1 MKSSIALNLV
11 WAGVAAGAFYGGM
24 QMRSSEGAAG
34 AGGVRNKV
42 VSAQPAT
49 GPGGVSTVKDASKLA
64 SSDPSVIDFFK
75 KYGLDTGVPLTPDVM
90 KEAIAEA
97 VRENNP
103 VKSQM
108 MFARLME
115 ALTPENAPAAL
126 AMLRENVG
134 GWESMRYMPMLAH
147 AWGSVDPESA
157 MKTLGADGDRGSRFA
172 QPAVLTAWASKDPQ
186 AAMKWLET
194 FEGGGKE
201 FMSMA
206 IVNGMA
212 KSDVEG
218 AMKYA
223 SGLKDEGERARAA
236 ETIAREMIR
245 TGGTEKATAWLGN
258 ITDPTMKRGAFE
270 TMADQMLR
278 SDPAKAAEFVKSHQG
293 EEYAKNAVGN
303 IAQSLSRTD
312 VKQGLEF
319 ASNLK
324 GEAQAKAYGEVVG
337 EWMRKDNGANAEEA
351 SKYVNGLTAGPNKDA
366 GAQQVARNIA
376 RENPQDAIVWAG
388 AIQNPELRA
397 STLVDVGRDYMRS
410 SPQEAAAWLATSG
423 LTAEQQQQVT
433 APPDRGNWRGF
444 GAGTGFGGATG
455 GGGPPA
461 GGGGRGGRGR

>member
-1 MKSSIALNLV
+1 MKSSLALNLI

-24 QMRSSEGAAG
+24 KMNSGGSSDGSAGRARNLAA
-34 AGGVRNKV
+34 AP
-42 VSAQPAT
+42 VST
-49 GPGGVSTVKDASKLA
+49 GPGGVSTVKDATKLA
-64 SSDPSVIDFFK
+64 SSDPGVIDFFK
-75 KYGLDTGVPLTPDVM
+75 RYGLDTGKPLSADVM

-115 ALTPENAPAAL
+115 ALTPENATAAL

-147 AWGSVDPESA
+147 AWGSVDPEAA

-172 QPAVLTAWASKDPQ
+172 QPAVLAAWATKDPQ
-186 AAMKWLET
+186 AAMKWLNE

-223 SGLKDEGERARAA
+223 GTMKDEGERARAA

-245 TGGTEKATAWLGN
+245 TGGTEKASEWIGS
-258 ITDPTMKRGAFE
+258 ITDPTMKRGAFDTVAE
-270 TMADQMLR
+270 QMMR
-278 SDPAKAAEFVKSHQG
+278 SDPAKAAEFVKAHQG
-293 EEYAKNAVGN
+293 EQYALNAVGN
-303 IAQSLSRTD
+303 VAESLGRQD
-312 VKQGLEF
+312 PQKGIEF
-319 ASNLK
+319 ASGLQ
-324 GEAQAKAYGEVVG
+324 GQAQARAYGEVVG
-337 EWMRKDNGANAEEA
+337 EWMRKDDGKDAEAA
-351 SKYVNGLTAGPNKDA
+351 SKFVNSLPAGANKDA
-366 GAQQVARNIA
+366 GAQQIARNIA
-376 RENPQDAIVWAG
+376 REAPQDAAVWAG
-388 AIQNPELRA
+388 VIQDPEIRA
-397 STLVDVGRDYMRS
+397 DTLIDVGRNYMRS
-410 SPQEAAAWLATSG
+410 NPQEAAAWLATSG

-433 APPDRGNWRGF
+433 QPPDRGEWRGF
-444 GAGTGFGGATG
+444 GGPG
-455 GGGPPA
+455 GGGPPG